1 MQLLLF
7 WLCYRSLMPCTVRH
21 VRFSSDD
28 ISQKDPSSSPRGD
41 FDIDIIRH
49 AGDVPMTKVKV
60 NANQEYQYI
69 TNFKVLQKAFKDHAI
84 DKVSLT
90 VLSLFDIQEVYVA
103 DRCCMGTTLSVSA
116 YPRGQAHE
124 VSTTPSDRTSKGTN
138 SATVLHA
145 FANQMYHVCIGVRC
159 RTTSNSYN
167 GSRSS
172 GMPTGT
178 GQNTM
183 RLAERESHPHSHFDL
198 SYIPANENT
207 VHWLI
212 K

>member
-1 MQLLLF
+1 M
-7 WLCYRSLMPCTVRH
+7 
-21 VRFSSDD
+21 
-28 ISQKDPSSSPRGD
+28 
-41 FDIDIIRH
+41 IRH

-116 YPRGQAHE
+116 YPRGQADE
-124 VSTTPSDRTSKGTN
+124 VSTTPSKRTSKGTH
-138 SATVLHA
+138 SAIVLHA
-145 FANQMYHVCIGVRC
+145 CANQVHHPWIGVRC
-159 RTTSNSYN
+159 RTTSNSCN

-172 GMPTGT
+172 GTPIGT
-178 GQNTM
+178 GQNMM
-183 RLAERESHPHSHFDL
+183 RLVERESHPHFCSII
-198 SYIPANENT
+198 SYMLAQTNT
-207 VHWLI
+207 VHWLT